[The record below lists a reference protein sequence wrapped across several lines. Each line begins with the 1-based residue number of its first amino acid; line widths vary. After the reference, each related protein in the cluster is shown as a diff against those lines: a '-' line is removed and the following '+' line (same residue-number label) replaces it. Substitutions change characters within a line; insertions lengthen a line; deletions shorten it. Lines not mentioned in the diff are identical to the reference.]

1 MIKLRSEN
9 FKKIYGVEVIK
20 TVNTQGQI
28 RAMVSSNSQLF
39 LDGISSIIQGK
50 IGNLKV
56 ITEASGQNIESSL
69 IETKPQFL
77 LLDNR
82 SFRLNINNLLS
93 FIAEN
98 GLDTKVILL
107 SRYTEYG
114 SNLFNI
120 IYLNRETSSAE
131 LISIINRESLNR
143 DNEDGAK
150 RSRVS

>member
-1 MIKLRSEN
+1 MGKGSSGEEDRMIKRRSEN

-39 LDGISSIIQGK
+39 LHGISSIIQGK
-50 IGNLKV
+50 IGNIKV
-56 ITEASGQNIESSL
+56 ITEASEQNIESSL

-82 SFRLNINNLLS
+82 SFRLNVHNLLS
-93 FIAEN
+93 FIAEK

-107 SRYTEYG
+107 SGYTEFG
-114 SNLFNI
+114 SNLSNV

-131 LISIINRESLNR
+131 LISIINRE
-143 DNEDGAK
+143 A
-150 RSRVS
+150 